1 MSKNIRQPRNIFEQ
15 IVLGQEIT
23 NDNVV
28 ALAENLNVVNA
39 KIDALIAIFTS
50 PPMPDVNSEPDAS
63 GAETM
68 EQ

>member
-1 MSKNIRQPRNIFEQ
+1 MNKNIRQPRNIFEQ

-28 ALAENLNVVNA
+28 ALAENLNVINA
-39 KIDALIAIFTS
+39 KIDALIAIFTA